1 MEHSEN
7 DREKGH
13 QEKGRGCLLGVRE
26 ERLKQYLSLLVRGP
40 DGRAKIFC
48 YTWKLLR

>member
-1 MEHSEN
+1 MTA
-7 DREKGH
+7 K
-13 QEKGRGCLLGVRE
+13 KVIKKRGGVLLSLGVRE